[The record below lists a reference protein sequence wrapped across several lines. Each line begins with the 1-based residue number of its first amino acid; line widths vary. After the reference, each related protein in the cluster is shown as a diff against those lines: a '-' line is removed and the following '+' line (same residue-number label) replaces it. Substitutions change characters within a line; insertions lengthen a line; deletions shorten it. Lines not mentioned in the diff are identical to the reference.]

1 MLSNIEKKLWIGF
14 CILSTGSPLTPTA
27 PDGPLSPLIP
37 CTRTSAQAHTQKLF
51 SGQSDEQPLNF
62 PDVVKT
68 LDDGTL
74 TCAPACPW

>member
-1 MLSNIEKKLWIGF
+1 MLSNIEKKLCIGF
-14 CILSTGSPLTPTA
+14 CILSTGSPLAPAA

-37 CTRTSAQAHTQKLF
+37 CTRAHTHTQKLF
-51 SGQSDEQPLNF
+51 SGQSDEQTLNF